1 MISWLAARS
10 DGDEYGN
17 LVLYQF
23 PKQKLIYGPR
33 QIESRIDQDPE
44 ISKQITLWSQS
55 GSAVVRGNLLVIPIE
70 DSLMYVEPLYLQAES
85 SQMPE
90 LKRVIVAYENRI
102 VMEEDLATAL
112 AKVFGG
118 TEPEKRV
125 SMTLLE
131 EGSMSEAVLEKGI
144 ELSSTGSL
152 SERVSDANRLFE
164 LAIEAQRSGNWALY
178 GEHMNQLGAL
188 LQDISVKEEAEP
200 IPVLE
205 TPSQNQTP

>member
-1 MISWLAARS
+1 
-10 DGDEYGN
+10 
-17 LVLYQF
+17 
-23 PKQKLIYGPR
+23 
-33 QIESRIDQDPE
+33 
-44 ISKQITLWSQS
+44 
-55 GSAVVRGNLLVIPIE
+55 
-70 DSLMYVEPLYLQAES
+70 
-85 SQMPE
+85 
-90 LKRVIVAYENRI
+90 
-102 VMEEDLATAL
+102 
-112 AKVFGG
+112 
-118 TEPEKRV
+118 
-125 SMTLLE
+125 
-131 EGSMSEAVLEKGI
+131 MSEAVLEKGI